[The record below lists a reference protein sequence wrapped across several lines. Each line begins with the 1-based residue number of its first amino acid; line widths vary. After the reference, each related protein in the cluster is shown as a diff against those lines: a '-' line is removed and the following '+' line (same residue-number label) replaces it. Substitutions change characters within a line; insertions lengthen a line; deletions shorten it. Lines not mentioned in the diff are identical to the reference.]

1 MTSQER
7 DAYLD
12 SVLLGGREFV
22 TVVVQDYDQEWP
34 TVYASVRGRV
44 MAALGA
50 RAVDVQHIGSTSVP
64 GLAAKP
70 VVDVLLTVKDV
81 SDEPAYVPALEGAGF
96 LLRVREPGHRM
107 FRTHRK
113 DVHLH
118 VYEPDDQAVTDYL
131 DLRDWLRVDSEDR
144 ERYAELK
151 RNLSQRSW
159 SDMNHYADAKSDVI
173 QQVLTRARAWRLMG
187 CSTPVGQSANRL
199 APLT

>member
-187 CSTPVGQSANRL
+187 AVRRSASLRT
-199 APLT
+199 AWHH